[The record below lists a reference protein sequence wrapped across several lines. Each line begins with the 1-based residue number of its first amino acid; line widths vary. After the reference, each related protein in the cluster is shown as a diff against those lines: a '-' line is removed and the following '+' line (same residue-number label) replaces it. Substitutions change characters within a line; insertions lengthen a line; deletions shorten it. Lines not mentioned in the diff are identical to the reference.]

1 LLAIQR
7 ELQDLNILELGRWI
21 LQERKGVL
29 DSIPDDELPGIEK
42 IAIDFFESQP
52 VKGAHIYYL
61 RRILH
66 NWHDESAKIIL
77 KNIVDAMAPD
87 STLLIGEMVIPE
99 QAGVNK
105 YVYMMDMCML
115 IIGGKERTE
124 SEFSVLLDSVGIRL
138 VKVWASKTGN
148 QTVIECRLK

>member
-1 LLAIQR
+1 
-7 ELQDLNILELGRWI
+7 
-21 LQERKGVL
+21 
-29 DSIPDDELPGIEK
+29 
-42 IAIDFFESQP
+42 
-52 VKGAHIYYL
+52 
-61 RRILH
+61 
-66 NWHDESAKIIL
+66 
-77 KNIVDAMAPD
+77 MAPD